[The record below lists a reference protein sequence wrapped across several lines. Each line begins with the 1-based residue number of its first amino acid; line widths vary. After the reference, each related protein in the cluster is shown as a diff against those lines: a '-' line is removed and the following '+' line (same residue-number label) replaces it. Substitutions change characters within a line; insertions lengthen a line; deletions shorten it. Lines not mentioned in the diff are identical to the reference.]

1 MIYSKLKHCK
11 CKDAQLHSQ
20 IFINEYWYLHV
31 KVGNFSHNILLQP
44 IAVLKE
50 RQVRSSSPHPAI
62 LRKVLTVQPLDPLVG
77 EYGDVIGQ
85 GARVAPAAQLG
96 VGEGS

>member
-1 MIYSKLKHCK
+1 MHNYTHKFLLTSIGIFTLRSET
-11 CKDAQLHSQ
+11 SQ
-20 IFINEYWYLHV
+20 
-31 KVGNFSHNILLQP
+31 NILLQP

-85 GARVAPAAQLG
+85 GARVTPAAQLG